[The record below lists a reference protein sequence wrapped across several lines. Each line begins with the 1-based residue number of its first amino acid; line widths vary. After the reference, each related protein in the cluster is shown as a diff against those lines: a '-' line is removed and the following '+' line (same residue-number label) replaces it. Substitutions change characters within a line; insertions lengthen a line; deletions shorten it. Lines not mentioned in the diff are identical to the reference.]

1 MWQAVAWEAG
11 AVRLLDQT
19 RLPTEV
25 AYVDCRD
32 IEAVIRGIQSL
43 QVRGAPAIAIA
54 GAFGVALAAQ
64 QAPIVSSDDFH
75 QSILLACD
83 RLAAAR
89 PTAVHLSW
97 AVTRM
102 RQVARDS
109 RHLAPEIVKKELLAE
124 AHAILRED
132 IATNRAI
139 GQFGASLL
147 TDGEGVLTYCNTGA
161 LATGGHG
168 TALGVIRSAWTGG
181 IRVNVF
187 ACETRPILQGARLTA
202 WELVQDEI
210 PVTLVTDNMAGF
222 LMQRGRIQS
231 CIVGADRIAKNG
243 DTANKIGTYGLA
255 VLAHAHGIPFY
266 VAAPTATFDATLPSG
281 DHIPIEERPP
291 QEITHIGPIR
301 IAPQG
306 AATWNPA
313 FDITPARYITAI
325 ITERGIFK
333 PTSLPMSN
341 GPSPP

>member
-1 MWQAVAWEAG
+1 VAWKEG

-32 IEAVIRGIQSL
+32 VEAVIQAIQSL

-64 QAPIVSSDDFH
+64 RASLLSSDDFH
-75 QSILLACD
+75 QSVLLACD
-83 RLAAAR
+83 RLSAAR

-102 RQVARDS
+102 RQVAQNC
-109 RHLAPEIVKKELLAE
+109 RHLTPEVIKKELLTE
-124 AHAILRED
+124 AHAILKED
-132 IATNRAI
+132 IAINRAI
-139 GQFGASLL
+139 GQFGASLV
-147 TDGEGVLTYCNTGA
+147 TEGDGVLTYCNTGA

-168 TALGVIRSAWTGG
+168 TALGVIRSAWTDG
-181 IRVNVF
+181 IRVHVF
-187 ACETRPILQGARLTA
+187 ACETRPVLQGARLTA
-202 WELVQDEI
+202 WELVQEQI
-210 PVTLVTDNMAGF
+210 PVTLITDNMAGF
-222 LMQRGRIQS
+222 LMQRGRIQC

-266 VAAPTATFDATLPSG
+266 IAAPTATLDVTLPSG

-291 QEITHIGPIR
+291 HEITHIGPIR
-301 IAPQG
+301 IAPQE

-313 FDITPARYITAI
+313 FDVTPARYITAV
-325 ITERGIFK
+325 ITEQGVFK
-333 PTSLPMSN
+333 PASLS
-341 GPSPP
+341 SILRSRS